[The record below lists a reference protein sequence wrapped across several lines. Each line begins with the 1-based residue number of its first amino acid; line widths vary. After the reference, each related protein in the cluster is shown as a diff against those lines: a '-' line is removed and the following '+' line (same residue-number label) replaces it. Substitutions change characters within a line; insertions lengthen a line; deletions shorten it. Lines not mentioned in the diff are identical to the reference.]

1 MKKLLTAAATL
12 LLMASMN
19 VLAVPITCGVA
30 DTSTSY
36 CVDASY
42 GTYGSTTNQV
52 ITNDNISQGDS
63 LLTIAAFDDDG
74 GSRTLT
80 GVVVKVFGAISSAGT
95 ITNNLSSLMRA
106 TAEIKVEY
114 DATDPGAISFVPNEL
129 WSVQTSA
136 GDNAYFDKVLLEA
149 ESIEEGSYNLEQN
162 ESFTFDLN
170 TGLRTD
176 EIYNINIS
184 DYLNDVD
191 FSFFGLVTS
200 KFKGYSGGT
209 ADYSTMASTASF
221 GAVEAIYTYETS
233 ASPVTAV
240 PEPVSIL
247 MFGLGLIGLSQTRKA
262 KKCLIG

>member
-1 MKKLLTAAATL
+1 MKKLFTAAA

-19 VLAVPITCGVA
+19 ALAVPITCGVV

-36 CVDASY
+36 CVDSSY
-42 GTYGSTTNQV
+42 GTYGSIEDQV
-52 ITNDNISQGDS
+52 IADNNIADGDS

-80 GVVVKVFGAISSAGT
+80 GVSVKVFGAISSGGT

-106 TAEIKVEY
+106 TAEIKVEF
-114 DATDPGAISFVPNEL
+114 DEAAIGFVPNQP
-129 WSVQTSA
+129 WSVKTSA
-136 GDNAYFDKVLLEA
+136 GDNAYFGKVLLNE
-149 ESIEEGSYNLEQN
+149 ESIDEGNYNLEKD
-162 ESFTFDLN
+162 ESFTFNLS
-170 TGLRTD
+170 TGIKTD
-176 EIYNINIS
+176 EIFNINIS
-184 DYLNDVD
+184 DFLDDVD
-191 FSFFGLVTS
+191 FAFFGLARS
-200 KFKGYSGGT
+200 NFKGFVDGGT
-209 ADYSTMASTASF
+209 ADYSTVASTASF

-233 ASPVTAV
+233 ASPATDV